1 MKRFLLAL
9 VRLYPA
15 DFRDRFGD
23 EIRADIARDYDAKP
37 MGAFAIAF
45 DLVRSAIAE
54 RLSPSQPLSLHR
66 SALSLEYPVL
76 PSPQPDMLDSIIA
89 DLKFALR
96 SLRRSP
102 GFAAVAIGTLGLAI
116 GVNAGMFGVVKRV
129 VLDPLPF
136 HEPNRLFAVQG
147 TSPGSQ
153 LPDEFGL
160 GAEFMVHYADQS
172 KLIEGIAGFRGGTS
186 SFRVDQRVERVSM
199 AWVPLEVFTTLGVK
213 PILGR
218 LPVESDENR
227 VSVITWAGFQS
238 WFGGDSTMLNKPYD
252 ISYSMRTI
260 VGVMPPDFK
269 FPSDNTVLL
278 NSEPVRVAGLQPG
291 RFGAFTFVRAKP
303 GVTQEALAAEFTTL
317 AKRLPERFGGTPR
330 YATVINNFRAIVRPL
345 ETQILGNVK
354 QNLWILFA
362 SVTIVFII
370 ACANVSNLI
379 LVRSEGRH
387 REMAVRQAIGADRG
401 QLIRLQMAEAFV
413 IAVGAGLLAVVLAW
427 VTLPIIV
434 AAAPQ
439 GVPRLPGI
447 TINFG
452 IIGFAALAAFLS
464 ALACGLFPAIRG
476 SSPDLLR
483 LREGGR
489 GATRRRHWARDGLVV
504 GQTAMALILLIGSG
518 LLMQSYRKLS
528 LVKPGYDTKDIFTFQ
543 FAPQQPALNNAP
555 AQTEFHLAFLE
566 RLKALPGVTSAG
578 IVENVPLDEGTGV
591 GAIQVEGQDDNAA
604 TPPRVNYT
612 YAGPDYFKTMGIR
625 VLTGREFNRDDNLSN
640 FDNAVVSKKAADRL
654 WPGQD
659 PIGRRFKFAGDTG
672 RIWNTVVGV
681 VDDIIQNSYRIPPDP
696 LVYFPMRSSNP
707 AGYWLGTPGY
717 VIRTARAETIAP
729 EVREL
734 IRQVAPEAP
743 MYRAFTMEF
752 LEKRT
757 LSQLSFTMMTVGI
770 VSVLALIL
778 GAVGLYGVLSYVV
791 AERTREIG
799 VRMALGA
806 EATKVRGMVVAQ
818 GLRVVG
824 IGAVIGVVGAFGAT
838 RGLQSMLYEVA
849 PTNVGIFAAMT
860 AVMLGIGVLASYV
873 PALRASRVDPIE
885 SLRGDS

>member
-1 MKRFLLAL
+1 MKKLLVGL
-9 VRLYPA
+9 VRLYPT
-15 DFRDRFGD
+15 DFRERFGD
-23 EIRADIARDYDAKP
+23 ELRADIARDYDAAP
-37 MGAFAIAF
+37 GSALAIAF

-54 RLSPSQPLSLHR
+54 RLWPTPAVSSYQTPAVSDLLP
-66 SALSLEYPVL
+66 ALPQ
-76 PSPQPDMLDSIIA
+76 PQPDMLDSILA
-89 DLKFALR
+89 DLKFAVR

-136 HEPNRLFAVQG
+136 HEPDRLYAVLG
-147 TSPGSQ
+147 SSPGSQ

-160 GAEFMVHYADQS
+160 SSEFFVQYGEQS
-172 KLIEGIAGFRGGTS
+172 KLIEGVGMFGGGTS
-186 SFRVDQRVERVSM
+186 SFRVGDRVERVGM
-199 AWVPLEVFTTLGVK
+199 AWVPREVFTTLGVK
-213 PILGR
+213 PIIGR
-218 LPVESDENR
+218 LPVESDEDR
-227 VSVITWAGFQS
+227 VSVLTWSGFQS
-238 WFGGDSTMLNKPYD
+238 WFGGDSTALNKSYD
-252 ISYSMRTI
+252 ISYGQRTI

-269 FPSDNTVLL
+269 FPSDNTILL
-278 NSEPVRVAGLQPG
+278 NSSPVRVAGLQPG
-291 RFGAFTFVRAKP
+291 NFGAFTFVRAKP
-303 GVTQEALAAEFTTL
+303 GVTPEALQAEFTAL
-317 AKRLPERFGGTPR
+317 AKRLPERFGGSAR

-345 ETQILGNVK
+345 DEQILGNVK

-362 SVTIVFII
+362 SVMIVFAI

-401 QLIRLQMAEAFV
+401 QLVRLQLAESFV

-447 TINFG
+447 TVNFG
-452 IIGFAALAAFLS
+452 VIGFAALAAFVS
-464 ALACGLFPAIRG
+464 ALACGLFPALRN
-476 SSPDLLR
+476 SAPDLLR

-489 GATRRRHWARDGLVV
+489 GSTRRRHWGRDGLVV

-528 LVKPGYDTKDIFTFQ
+528 LVRPGYETKDIFTFQ
-543 FAPQQPALNNAP
+543 FAPQQQSLRDAP
-555 AQTEFHLAFLE
+555 SWTEFHLAFLD
-566 RLKALPGVTSAG
+566 RLRGIPGVTSAG
-578 IVENVPLDEGTGV
+578 IVENVPLDEGTSIGP
-591 GAIQVEGQDDNAA
+591 IQVEGQDDNAA
-604 TPPRVNYT
+604 TPPRLNYT
-612 YAGPDYFKTMGIR
+612 FAGPDYFKTMGIKVVR
-625 VLTGREFNRDDNLSN
+625 GREFNRDDNVSN
-640 FDNAVVSKKAADRL
+640 FDNAVISKKAADRL
-654 WPGQD
+654 WPGND
-659 PIGRRFKFAGDTG
+659 PMGRRFRRAGDSL
-672 RIWNTVVGV
+672 WFTVVGV

-696 LVYFPMRSSNP
+696 LIYLPMRSSNP
-707 AGYWLGTPGY
+707 AGFRLGSPGY
-717 VIRTARAETIAP
+717 VVRTTRAETIAP
-729 EVREL
+729 EIRE
-734 IRQVAPEAP
+734 IIKQVAPEAP
-743 MYRAFTMEF
+743 MYRTYTMDF

-806 EATKVRGMVVAQ
+806 ETTQVRRMVVVQ

-824 IGAVIGVVGAFGAT
+824 IGAAIGVIGAFAAT
-838 RGLQSMLYEVA
+838 RGLGSMLYEVA
-849 PTNVGIFAAMT
+849 PADLATFGAMT

-885 SLRGDS
+885 SLRGD